1 MRSLGNAFEQR
12 ACAELERAGLVLL
25 DRSYTTRFGEI
36 DLVMS
41 DGDTVV
47 FIEVRYR
54 KHAAHG
60 TAAESVTVSKRLK
73 LIKAAELWL
82 AAHPKKSNASCRFD
96 VLTYDGAADAPRAS
110 WLRGAFDNE

>member
-60 TAAESVTVSKRLK
+60 TAAES
-73 LIKAAELWL
+73 
-82 AAHPKKSNASCRFD
+82 SCRFD
-96 VLTYDGAADAPRAS
+96 VITYDGAADAPRAS

>member
-1 MRSLGNAFEQR
+1 MRSLGNVFEQR
-12 ACAELERAGLVLL
+12 ACTELQRAGLILL

-36 DLVMS
+36 DLVMG

-47 FIEVRYR
+47 FVEVRYR

-60 TAAESVTVSKRLK
+60 TAAESVTGSKRQK

-96 VLTYDGAADAPRAS
+96 VITYDGAADSPRAS
-110 WLRGAFDNE
+110 WLRGAFED